1 MLVRKYAP
9 GIGQAVA
16 DRTVNRPGENWGDV
30 AQRVALGSHLLHPES
45 GDQDAL
51 QRHISQASILLSG
64 RHLQHGDETQPS
76 RPGEVFTNCST
87 SILRAPTFHMLLNG
101 SGVGTCYDDD
111 LQLVDL
117 TMMPFVV

>member
-1 MLVRKYAP
+1 MELGWGLIPRLTTSWFSQQDPRGFSKMKVRSYFP
-9 GIGQAVA
+9 GMGQAVA

-64 RHLQHGDETQPS
+64 RHLQHGDESQPS

-87 SILRAPTFHMLLNG
+87 AI
-101 SGVGTCYDDD
+101 
-111 LQLVDL
+111 
-117 TMMPFVV
+117 